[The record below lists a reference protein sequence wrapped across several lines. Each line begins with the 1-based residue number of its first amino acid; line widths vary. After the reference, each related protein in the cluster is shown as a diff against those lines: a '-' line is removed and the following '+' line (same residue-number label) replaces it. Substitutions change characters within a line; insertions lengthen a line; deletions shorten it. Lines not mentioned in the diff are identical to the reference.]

1 METIKV
7 LENERYN
14 NDNNELIKNLILKT
28 KEKILDDNLERIK
41 TKNEKELANIVQYEL
56 DKNLSKLELKKSADE
71 FIKEKLK
78 LKSYEI
84 KLKER
89 NKIKI

>member
-1 METIKV
+1 M
-7 LENERYN
+7 
-14 NDNNELIKNLILKT
+14 
-28 KEKILDDNLERIK
+28 ERIK

-71 FIKEKLK
+71 FKKEKLK

-84 KLKER
+84 KLKEKK
-89 NKIKI
+89 KIITKN